1 MIDKNLPF
9 FLEVVALDIE
19 DINPALERML
29 RPQEEDGNGIPDTEK
44 TQVRQYHY
52 LKRNG
57 QLGARLTYV
66 TGDEFEGG
74 RLCLAE

>member
-1 MIDKNLPF
+1 M
-9 FLEVVALDIE
+9 DIE
-19 DINPALERML
+19 DINPTLERLL
-29 RPQEEDGNGIPDTEK
+29 RPQEEDAFGIPDTENK
-44 TQVRQYHY
+44 TQVRQYRY